1 MEGVQ
6 IHNSPRSPMGSSL
19 VVPGSNTDTR
29 VFTMGMPTLPGLVM
43 VPAAMV
49 AAEETSVMP

>member
-1 MEGVQ
+1 MVGPEM
-6 IHNSPRSPMGSSL
+6 HSSPRSPMGSSFS
-19 VVPGSNTDTR
+19 VSGSKTETS
-29 VFTMGMPTLPGLVM
+29 VLTSGMPTLPGLVM

>member
-1 MEGVQ
+1 M
-6 IHNSPRSPMGSSL
+6 HNSPRSPMGSSL